1 MAASADRVLVLPRH
15 GRAGHGD
22 AGPRRLQPAGARDA
36 PALRLE
42 AAASPGAGD
51 GAGGLCRGDRRRGDD
66 GGRPPALYGA
76 WPAAHGG
83 VRLAAAG
90 AGGGD
95 LAAGFHRRLLHRV
108 RRRHLLHPPA
118 DEPLAAAGRRGARAR
133 PAGAGGRPHAVAGG
147 ARLDHLAGWREL
159 TMLTFDLPTIWAF
172 IIAFAIFA
180 YVVMDGFDLGIG
192 ILFSWIPV
200 GRERDTAINTIAPVW
215 DGNETWLV
223 LGGGGLLAAFPLAY
237 GTILSALY
245 APIVAMLLALIFR
258 GVAFEFR
265 WRDPRHH
272 PYWDIAFSIG
282 SIIAGV
288 PPGGPPGAPLP
299 CNA

>member
-1 MAASADRVLVLPRH
+1 MAAGADRVLVIPRH

-22 AGPRRLQPAGARDA
+22 AGARRLQPAGARDA

-51 GAGGLCRGDRRRGDD
+51 GAGGLCRGGRRLGDG
-66 GGRPPALYGA
+66 GGRPPALHGA
-76 WPAAHGG
+76 WPAAHRGF
-83 VRLAAAG
+83 RLAAAG
-90 AGGGD
+90 ACGGD

-118 DEPLAAAGRRGARAR
+118 DEPLAASGRRGPRAR

-147 ARLDHLAGWREL
+147 ARFDRLAGRGEL

-192 ILFSWIPV
+192 ILFSCIFFN
-200 GRERDTAINTIAPVW
+200 DTATTEIYTIAPVW
-215 DGNETWLV
+215 DGN
-223 LGGGGLLAAFPLAY
+223 
-237 GTILSALY
+237 
-245 APIVAMLLALIFR
+245 
-258 GVAFEFR
+258 
-265 WRDPRHH
+265 
-272 PYWDIAFSIG
+272 
-282 SIIAGV
+282 
-288 PPGGPPGAPLP
+288 
-299 CNA
+299 